1 MFLLTEVTL
10 FFTNVL
16 TTASSDDKAT
26 LCKHVNAW
34 MNVMDASSTR
44 SSSVSASLRT
54 LTAPPPPSTS
64 ATSTSGIEASASHLD
79 TQLPVNDLNNPY
91 SRFKSQLPE
100 GWKWPAFQLRIP
112 ENEGGEI
119 DKPAG
124 PIVMDIH
131 TLENSQC
138 AAAMSKDCE
147 ADNAA
152 TELVNIKRKAAKLE
166 YISSSE
172 VELDDGTYNDHNHI
186 GNAIHVPEHKGAVKP
201 SIMVTKTVP
210 KKIKM
215 EGSHVMEAISAQAH
229 LNNMDLPSGLHKDQ
243 KWRREVIPT
252 LILWAGNQDNAFNIT
267 KQDVCHALWEIISV
281 VYPTLKNTS
290 STILLNSPMVAV
302 ATVAQLTTFFLNP
315 HDPSPKATAQLL
327 LDQFTFLYEDLDATS
342 PEKAFHSVF
351 VQQLLLGSHLSA
363 TKGYVQ
369 VSTLHM
375 SSLVK
380 HGVVGA
386 LGLCGAAVPVNAKDG
401 IVKLATRDV
410 QTPIRFNMALG
421 KDSKTACAFSDQ
433 NWGTPMRKFT
443 NAAQRRSTT
452 QLQGIV
458 ELTLALLMIGQEPNP
473 NALSNVGSDDKFALI
488 YNELSIQVR
497 SK

>member
-1 MFLLTEVTL
+1 M
-10 FFTNVL
+10 
-16 TTASSDDKAT
+16 S
-26 LCKHVNAW
+26 
-34 MNVMDASSTR
+34 
-44 SSSVSASLRT
+44 
-54 LTAPPPPSTS
+54 TAPPPPSTS
-64 ATSTSGIEASASHLD
+64 TTSTSGIEASASHLD
-79 TQLPVNDLNNPY
+79 TQLPVDDLNNPY
-91 SRFKSQLPE
+91 FRFKSQLPE

-119 DKPAG
+119 DKPVG

-131 TLENSQC
+131 TLENC
-138 AAAMSKDCE
+138 AAVMSKDCK
-147 ADNAA
+147 ANNTA
-152 TELVNIKRKAAKLE
+152 TELVNVKRKAAELE

-172 VELDDGTYNDHNHI
+172 VEMDDGTYDDHNHI
-186 GNAIHVPEHKGAVKP
+186 GNAIHVLEHKGVVKP

-215 EGSHVMEAISAQAH
+215 EGSHVVSDSLNWMEAISAQAH

-243 KWRREVIPT
+243 KWRREVIPM
-252 LILWAGNQDNAFNIT
+252 LILWAGNQDDKFNIT
-267 KQDVCHALWEIISV
+267 KQDVCHALQEIISV

-302 ATVAQLTTFFLNP
+302 ASQHLCDWRHGFTSAVVAQLATFSLNP
-315 HDPSPKATAQLL
+315 YDPSPKATAQLL
-327 LDQFTFLYEDLDATS
+327 LDQFMFLYEDLDATS

-363 TKGYVQ
+363 MKGYVQ
-369 VSTLHM
+369 VSALHM
-375 SSLVK
+375 SSLAK
-380 HGVVGA
+380 HSVVGA
-386 LGLCGAAVPVNAKDG
+386 LGLCGAVLMHSLNLIKSGDIEFKVPVNAKDG

-410 QTPIRFNMALG
+410 QTPIRFNMASG

-458 ELTLALLMIGQEPNP
+458 ELALALLMMWGAYTP
-473 NALSNVGSDDKFALI
+473 
-488 YNELSIQVR
+488 
-497 SK
+497 